1 VFIGRRCPDVAL
13 ISRRCPDVAFIG
25 RRCIYIMFIGRKC
38 PDGAFSV
45 MFTLVICQ

>member
-13 ISRRCPDVAFIG
+13 ISRRCPNVAFIG